1 MVINRLENQRTYWLN
16 IVIVLNAFELIA
28 FLFVGLI
35 SLGSNNFE
43 ALGLFTIA
51 GILGYLTKELI
62 AINTAAKEVGIIIF
76 LILGFG
82 INSPLSILFAL
93 QLYGLG
99 FNEPTKEL
107 FRNYVA
113 THKFEKLL

>member
-1 MVINRLENQRTYWLN
+1 MVINRKQSLRTVWLN
-16 IVIVLNAFELIA
+16 IVIAITGFELSV
-28 FLFVGLI
+28 FLFVGI
-35 SLGSNNFE
+35 VSLGSNNFE

-51 GILGYLTKELI
+51 GILGYLIKELI
-62 AINTAAKEVGIIIF
+62 AINITAKEVGIIIF

-82 INSPLSILFAL
+82 VNSPLSILFAL

-107 FRNYVA
+107 FRNYIA
-113 THKFEKLL
+113 TNKFEKLL